1 VEKFFWFI
9 SAEVF
14 EHYKGADYIPEE
26 IMDME
31 YTLSGQYLCNFSVFQ
46 SLLDHWGFGQLFPI
60 MPLHRLNEE
69 PREKGTL
76 VDITCD
82 SDGKV
87 SKFISHY
94 EEGVDTL
101 SLHPLNNK
109 PYYLGIFLTAAYQDI
124 MGDLHNL
131 FGRVNEAHVF
141 LDEDEDSGY
150 YIEETIEGTTME
162 KVLGLVQYSGNELA
176 RLMKRQFDKAIK
188 DDRLR
193 PNEAMRLLNEYE
205 KGLKEYTYL
214 DL

>member
-1 VEKFFWFI
+1 
-9 SAEVF
+9 
-14 EHYKGADYIPEE
+14 
-26 IMDME
+26 
-31 YTLSGQYLCNFSVFQ
+31 
-46 SLLDHWGFGQLFPI
+46 
-60 MPLHRLNEE
+60 MPLHRLDEE
-69 PREKGTL
+69 PTEKGTL

-101 SLHPLNNK
+101 NLHPLTKK

-141 LDEDEDSGY
+141 LDEDEESGY

-188 DDRLR
+188 EDRVL
-193 PNEAMRLLNEYE
+193 PNEGMRLLKEYE
-205 KGLKEYTYL
+205 MGLKEYTYL
-214 DL
+214 DLS